1 MKKIIIVL
9 ILLLVAVF
17 GFIMGAMVYGGS
29 TPYEEGVDESL
40 LTCTPLLENELIIP
54 TVYELPENYK
64 TYSFENIKVTAY
76 NNVPNQTDST
86 PNITASNRPVH
97 EGIVALSRD
106 FFKKGV
112 RFGDLLYIDCFDSWY
127 IVEDKMNARFTNRV
141 DVFLFDKD
149 LSRRINRDC
158 SIQVISY
165 DRE

>member
-1 MKKIIIVL
+1 MKKISIVL
-9 ILLLVAVF
+9 ILLLVAAF
-17 GFIMGAMVYGGS
+17 GFISGAVVCRDS
-29 TPYEEGVDESL
+29 TPHEERVDESL
-40 LTCTPLLENELIIP
+40 LAYAPLLENKLIIP

-149 LSRRINRDC
+149 LSWSINRDC
-158 SIQVISY
+158 NIQVISY

>member
-1 MKKIIIVL
+1 MKKISIVL
-9 ILLLVAVF
+9 IYIVSCSLWLYF
-17 GFIMGAMVYGGS
+17 GCCGVGDS
-29 TPYEEGVDESL
+29 TPHEERVDESL
-40 LTCTPLLENELIIP
+40 LTCAPLLENKLIIP

-149 LSRRINRDC
+149 LSWSINRDC
-158 SIQVISY
+158 NIQVISY